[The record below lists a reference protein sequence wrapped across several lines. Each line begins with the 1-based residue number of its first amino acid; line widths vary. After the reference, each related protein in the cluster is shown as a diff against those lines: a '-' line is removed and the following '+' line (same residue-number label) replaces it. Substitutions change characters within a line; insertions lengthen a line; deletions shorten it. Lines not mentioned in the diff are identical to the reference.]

1 MEFRSHSF
9 DLWHDRA
16 AFHFLTGAEQ
26 RSAYVQRV
34 TSAGKPGGHI
44 IVSTFG
50 KAGPERCSGLEVMR
64 YDASSL
70 HGEFGRRFRL
80 VEHCSELH
88 ETPFGTAQEFLY
100 CWCVIQ

>member
-1 MEFRSHSF
+1 MDCADITQIEFRSHSF

-34 TSAGKPGGHI
+34 TSAVKPGGHI

-50 KAGPERCSGLEVMR
+50 KAVECPANFVPVRKIRNWHERSWYGTRQEV
-64 YDASSL
+64 S
-70 HGEFGRRFRL
+70 
-80 VEHCSELH
+80 
-88 ETPFGTAQEFLY
+88 T
-100 CWCVIQ
+100 